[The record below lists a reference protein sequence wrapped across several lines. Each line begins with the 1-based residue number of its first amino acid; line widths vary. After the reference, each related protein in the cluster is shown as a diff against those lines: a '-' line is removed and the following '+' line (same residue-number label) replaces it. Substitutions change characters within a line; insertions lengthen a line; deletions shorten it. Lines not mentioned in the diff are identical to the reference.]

1 MLTYLLQSCRLN
13 CYVSISASWRHC
25 SNWLY
30 FPPVILLS
38 YPELPLHL
46 IDGFE
51 IFLVLHF
58 SSIAKIHF
66 LLFVVIN
73 SSLLCCF
80 FSISAFY
87 SIFLLSGSLWP
98 VLELK
103 NERLFSY
110 LLRLLCLE
118 FLKYLN
124 RNPIH
129 RCKLLMYLRSPSV
142 SVQLRLSAAMQN
154 LYAEIQNVKQGN
166 PEEQGNSTYPSCK

>member
-1 MLTYLLQSCRLN
+1 MTTVIKQLEGLFSCLKNFLLLKATLLTYLLQSCRLN

-80 FSISAFY
+80 FSISALLLLNF
-87 SIFLLSGSLWP
+87 SIIWQLMACSWIKKWKIVFISIKASL
-98 VLELK
+98 
-103 NERLFSY
+103 FGIS
-110 LLRLLCLE
+110 
-118 FLKYLN
+118 
-124 RNPIH
+124 
-129 RCKLLMYLRSPSV
+129 
-142 SVQLRLSAAMQN
+142 
-154 LYAEIQNVKQGN
+154 
-166 PEEQGNSTYPSCK
+166 